1 MRGRAFLPPDLPDC
15 CAAPVSRLS
24 LAIRSRMLRPCLFRV
39 PMLCPTARD
48 SCYQAA
54 ADVLLRLQSDV
65 QTAWRQR
72 AAPAAPSLPRGQRC
86 APRALLA
93 VGWSRE
99 RMREAE
105 TEGKI
110 KGAARL
116 GLISQSARGLRA
128 APRWQRWVLRRHV
141 IPHGFIVCRVPLCIC
156 CAMPR
161 WSLCHGFA

>member
-110 KGAARL
+110 KGPARMCL
-116 GLISQSARGLRA
+116 SSQSARGLGTAPGRVHAVPCWGRTGPAAGAWCVPFPIPCARA
-128 APRWQRWVLRRHV
+128 
-141 IPHGFIVCRVPLCIC
+141 
-156 CAMPR
+156 R
-161 WSLCHGFA
+161 WSGLHAHA